1 MSYFKA
7 TQRFN
12 ESVWVQSIAIVF
24 FLLQRFAFLFVHL
37 QLRVHGIVVLLVA
50 HRTVSNTGP
59 VASECT

>member
-12 ESVWVQSIAIVF
+12 ESVWVQSIAIV